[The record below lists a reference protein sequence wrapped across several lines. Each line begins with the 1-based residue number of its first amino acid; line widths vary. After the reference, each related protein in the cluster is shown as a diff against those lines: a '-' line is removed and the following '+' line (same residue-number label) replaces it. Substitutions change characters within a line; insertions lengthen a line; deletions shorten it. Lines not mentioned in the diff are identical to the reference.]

1 MNHKLNL
8 VRNLIVAIT
17 SYVVQLNEFSR
28 SDFSWNS
35 YTSSYTTPTQIS
47 TQGVEKKAVKAH
59 FYWVTR
65 EPGSVEWF
73 RGVMEEISDMDFRVI
88 NNNISSISHHQ
99 LAYEILT
106 YLFLFF
112 MRQGQIELH
121 NYLTSVYDEGDARST
136 LIKMVQALNHAKHG
150 VDILSG
156 TRVRRSV
163 TYHQTNIMSQYYLT
177 TNKL

>member
-1 MNHKLNL
+1 M
-8 VRNLIVAIT
+8 A
-17 SYVVQLNEFSR
+17 QLNEFSR

-35 YTSSYTTPTQIS
+35 YTSSYTTPTPTS
-47 TQGVEKKAVKAH
+47 TQGGEKKAVKAH

-73 RGVMEEISDMDFRVI
+73 RGVMEEISDMDYRVL
-88 NNNISSISHHQ
+88 NTNISSSISHHQ
-99 LAYEILT
+99 LACLIAILT
-106 YLFLFF
+106 YSFIFLV
-112 MRQGQIELH
+112 RQGQIELH

-163 TYHQTNIMSQYYLT
+163 TYH
-177 TNKL
+177 